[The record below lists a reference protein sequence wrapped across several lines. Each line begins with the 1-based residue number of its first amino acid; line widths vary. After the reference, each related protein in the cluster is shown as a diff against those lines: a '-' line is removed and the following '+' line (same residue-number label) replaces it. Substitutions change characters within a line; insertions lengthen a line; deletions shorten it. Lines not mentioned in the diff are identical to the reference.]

1 MTARRHTLYWLLAL
15 AGFLAALYMLRG
27 VLLPFVLGMAVA
39 YFLDPVADW
48 LERRKFSRTL
58 AATAL
63 TVAFL
68 VVVALFL
75 VLLVPLLQSQLIGFV
90 SRIPAYVEM
99 LRVVAG
105 DALTIIQANL
115 PESAIVKLREAAGT
129 LAQATVGWLGDLVS
143 GIWSGGLALVN
154 LLSLVVITPIVAF
167 YLLRDWDR
175 IVARIDHWL
184 PRDHADTIREQVR
197 LVDETLA
204 GFVRGQ
210 GLVCLGLGTFYAV
223 ALSLAGL
230 EFGVVVGL
238 GTGLI
243 SFVPY
248 FGMLVGLCAS
258 MGLALAQFESWQP
271 IAVVAAIFVAGQVV
285 EGNFVTP
292 KLVGDRVGL
301 HPVWMI
307 FALLAGGALFGFLG
321 VLLAVPAAATI
332 GVVVRFAL
340 SRYTASRLYLGA
352 GGGPDGA

>member
-1 MTARRHTLYWLLAL
+1 MTAQRQAVCWLLAL
-15 AGFLAALYMLRG
+15 AAFVVAIYALRG
-27 VLLPFVLGMAVA
+27 ILLPFVLGMAAA
-39 YFLDPVADW
+39 YFLDPAADW
-48 LERRKFSRTL
+48 LERRRLSRTL
-58 AATAL
+58 AATVL

-68 VVVALFL
+68 FGVALFF
-75 VLLVPLLQSQLIGFV
+75 VLLVPLLQSQLIGFAG
-90 SRIPAYVEM
+90 RIPAYAEM

-105 DALTIIQANL
+105 ELFTVIQANL
-115 PESAIVKLREAAGT
+115 PESAMERLREAAGG
-129 LAQATVGWLGDLVS
+129 LASATVSWLGDVVS

-154 LLSLVVITPIVAF
+154 LLSLVVITPIVTF

-175 IVARIDHWL
+175 IVAAVDGWL

-197 LVDETLA
+197 RVDETLA

-223 ALSLAGL
+223 ALSIAGL
-230 EFGVVVGL
+230 EFAVVVGL

-258 MGLALAQFESWQP
+258 VGLALAQFDSWEP
-271 IAVVAAIFVAGQVV
+271 VAVVAGIFAVGQIV

-321 VLLAVPAAATI
+321 VMLAVPAAATI
-332 GVVVRFAL
+332 GVLVRFL
-340 SRYTASRLYLGA
+340 VSRYTASRLYLG
-352 GGGPDGA
+352 GDGEGDGD

>member
-1 MTARRHTLYWLLAL
+1 MAMQRRSLYWLLAL
-15 AGFLAALYMLRG
+15 AGFVLALYLLRG
-27 VLLPFVLGMAVA
+27 ILLPFVLGMAAA
-39 YFLDPVADW
+39 YFLDPLADW
-48 LERRKFSRTL
+48 LERRRLSRTL
-58 AATAL
+58 AATVL
-63 TVAFL
+63 TIAFL
-68 VVVALFL
+68 VAVALFL

-90 SRIPAYVEM
+90 SRIPDYAEM
-99 LRVVAG
+99 LRHLAG
-105 DALTIIQANL
+105 EVLTIIQANL
-115 PESAIVKLREAAGT
+115 PESAVVRLREAAGEI
-129 LAQATVGWLGDLVS
+129 ASATIGWLGDLVS

-154 LLSLVVITPIVAF
+154 LLSLIVITPIVTF

-175 IVARIDHWL
+175 IVARVDSWL
-184 PRDHADTIREQVR
+184 PRDHADTIREQVGLIDR
-197 LVDETLA
+197 TLA

-258 MGLALAQFESWQP
+258 VGLALAQFDNWQP
-271 IAVVAAIFVAGQVV
+271 IAIVAGIFVAGQIV

-332 GVVVRFAL
+332 GVLVRFAM
-340 SRYTASRLYLGA
+340 SRYTASRLYLGT
-352 GGGPDGA
+352 GGERNGE